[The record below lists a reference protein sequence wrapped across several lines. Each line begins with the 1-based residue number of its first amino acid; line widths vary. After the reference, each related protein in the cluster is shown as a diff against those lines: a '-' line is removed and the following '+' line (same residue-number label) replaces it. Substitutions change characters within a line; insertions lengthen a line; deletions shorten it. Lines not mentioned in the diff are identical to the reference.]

1 MTEFFKVDETFES
14 STKLK
19 QIRKP
24 IDRRWET
31 TEIGRSFSIPLNEAN
46 LAALRHKCWVM
57 GKKLG
62 KRFRV
67 VQHETCYEV
76 GRIE

>member
-1 MTEFFKVDETFES
+1 MDDIEVMKDFES
-14 STKLK
+14 SERAKK
-19 QIRKP
+19 INQ

-31 TEIGRSFSIPLNEAN
+31 LEIGRSFSIEHNQIAIAN
-46 LAALRHKCWVM
+46 LRNRAWYNGR
-57 GKKLG
+57 KLG

-76 GRIE
+76 ARIA